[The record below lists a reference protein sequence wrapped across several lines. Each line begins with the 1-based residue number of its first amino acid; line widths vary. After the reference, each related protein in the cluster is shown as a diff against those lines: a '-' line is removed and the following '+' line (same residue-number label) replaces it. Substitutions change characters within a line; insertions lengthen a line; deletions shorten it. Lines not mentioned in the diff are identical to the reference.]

1 MLQGGRNQSMVLQ
14 HNLSAMNTSRM
25 FNVNIEKMLIERIIQ
40 GTDRG
45 HPKGHYTKLKMDT
58 NKTTLIVYDD
68 RAKDAKLADS
78 SDIKS

>member
-45 HPKGHYTKLKMDT
+45 HPKGHY
-58 NKTTLIVYDD
+58 
-68 RAKDAKLADS
+68 
-78 SDIKS
+78 IKYTQ